1 MTVFCPRPTGS
12 GCSPSP
18 LLVLVHQTTGAV
30 CRSTLKQETRRP
42 GSHKVVKMPM
52 SSPVMLLHDSPNVT
66 TDIPEANG
74 TNWTS
79 CGHKHTVVIPS
90 ELFLTLG
97 LLSLVENVLVMA
109 AILKNRNLHS
119 PMYYFLCCLAVSDIL
134 VSISNCVETLF
145 ILLIDHR
152 VMILEDTTARHMDN
166 VMDVLICCS
175 FMASLSFLGV
185 IAIDRYITIFYALRY
200 HSIMTIQRA
209 VILIAAFWVVSTG
222 ASTMFIAFD
231 DNKTVVLCLLT
242 YLLFMLTLIM
252 GLYIHMFMLARR
264 HARAISRMH
273 RKHTAPQGTSMKGA
287 ITLTILLGVFFVCWG
302 PFFLHLILFVTCPS
316 HPFCN
321 CYFQYFNLC
330 VILVI
335 CNSVV
340 DPIIYAFRSE
350 ELRKTLKEL
359 AMCRW

>member
-1 MTVFCPRPTGS
+1 
-12 GCSPSP
+12 
-18 LLVLVHQTTGAV
+18 
-30 CRSTLKQETRRP
+30 
-42 GSHKVVKMPM
+42 M
-52 SSPVMLLHDSPNVT
+52 SSPVKLLHDSPNIT
-66 TDIPEANG
+66 AGLLEANG
-74 TNWTS
+74 TNGTS
-79 CGHKHTVVIPS
+79 CGHKRTVVIPS

-109 AILKNRNLHS
+109 AIVKNRNLHS
-119 PMYYFLCCLAVSDIL
+119 PMYYFICCLAVSDLL

-145 ILLIDHR
+145 ILLIDHG
-152 VMILEDTTARHMDN
+152 VMVLEDGTARHLDN
-166 VMDVLICCS
+166 IMDVLICCS

-200 HSIMTIQRA
+200 HSIMTLQRA
-209 VILIAAFWVVSTG
+209 ALIIVATWVVSIG
-222 ASTMFIAFD
+222 ASTIFIAFD
-231 DNKTVVLCLLT
+231 DNQTVVLCLLT

-252 GLYIHMFMLARR
+252 GLYIHMFTLARQ

-273 RKHTAPQGTSMKGA
+273 RKHPSPQGTSMKGA
-287 ITLTILLGVFFVCWG
+287 ITLSILLGVFFVCWG
-302 PFFLHLILFVTCPS
+302 PFFLHLILFVTCPN
-316 HPFCN
+316 HPFCH

-340 DPIIYAFRSE
+340 DPVIYAFRSE
-350 ELRKTLKEL
+350 ELRKTLKEV

>member
-1 MTVFCPRPTGS
+1 MTV
-12 GCSPSP
+12 
-18 LLVLVHQTTGAV
+18 
-30 CRSTLKQETRRP
+30 
-42 GSHKVVKMPM
+42 
-52 SSPVMLLHDSPNVT
+52 SSPAKLLHGSLNAT
-66 TDIPEANG
+66 TSIPEANV
-74 TNWTS
+74 TNATS
-79 CGHKHTVVIPS
+79 CGHKRTVVIPS

-97 LLSLVENVLVMA
+97 FLSLVENVVVMA

-119 PMYYFLCCLAVSDIL
+119 PMYYFICCLAVSDIL
-134 VSISNCVETLF
+134 VSISNFVETLF
-145 ILLIDHR
+145 ILLIDNR
-152 VMILEDTTARHMDN
+152 VMILEDETARHMDN

-209 VILIAAFWVVSTG
+209 VVLIVAFWVVSTG
-222 ASTMFIAFD
+222 ASIMFIAFD

-242 YLLFMLTLIM
+242 YLLFMLILII

-264 HARAISRMH
+264 HAQAISRMH
-273 RKHTAPQGTSMKGA
+273 RKHTAPPRTSLKGA
-287 ITLTILLGVFFVCWG
+287 ITLSILLGVFFVCWG
-302 PFFLHLILFVTCPS
+302 PFFLHLILFVTCPN
-316 HPFCN
+316 HPFCH

-350 ELRKTLKEL
+350 ELRKTLKEV